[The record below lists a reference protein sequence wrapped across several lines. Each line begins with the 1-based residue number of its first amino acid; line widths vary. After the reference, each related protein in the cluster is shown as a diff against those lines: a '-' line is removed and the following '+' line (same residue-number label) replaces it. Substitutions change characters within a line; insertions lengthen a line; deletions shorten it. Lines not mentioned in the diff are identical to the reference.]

1 MIILAIGLRLSPNVT
16 HGQGSLTRHR
26 LFDNKKIREITFVK
40 LLIRSLLAA
49 TAMAALASTSAVA
62 QEPKSG
68 GTLTMALQQTPRHLN
83 PAVQSG
89 TATGQPGT
97 QLFASLLRY
106 DEGWEPQPYLAQS
119 WDISDDGLTVT
130 IKLVEGATFHDG
142 APITSEDVAFSVETV
157 KANHPFKSMF
167 APVETVETPDATTAV
182 FKLSKPHPALLLAM
196 SSQLLSIIPKHVYG
210 DGQDPKEHPA
220 NSEGVV
226 GSGPFKLV
234 EFKRGEHVIL
244 ERYEDYFI
252 EGLPYLDRIVM
263 RIMPDESTRTI
274 ALESGELQMSGFEQN
289 PRNIVR
295 LQKNDALKVSGDGYA
310 AIGPVN
316 WLAFNTKAEKVSDPK
331 VRQAIA
337 YAVDREFIN
346 KALNL
351 GTAPDAL
358 TGIHPGSP
366 FYNAGVEAYDVDLD
380 KANALLDEAGYPAA
394 ADGTRFSL
402 TVDYGWPAMKPYAEY
417 MKPQLK
423 KIGID
428 VSVRSSA
435 DFPTWAKRISTWD
448 FDMTMDNVFNWGD
461 PVIGVHRTYSSD
473 NIKEGV
479 IWSNTQQYSNAR
491 VDEIMEAAGATNDA
505 DERKELYAELQ
516 QILADELPLYP
527 IWASPYHTVS
537 STNVGNAPESV
548 WGTSSPLDRVFL
560 K

>member
-1 MIILAIGLRLSPNVT
+1 MKNVLRILATSV
-16 HGQGSLTRHR
+16 
-26 LFDNKKIREITFVK
+26 
-40 LLIRSLLAA
+40 A
-49 TAMAALASTSAVA
+49 TAAIFATSTLAE
-62 QEPKSG
+62 EPKKG
-68 GTLTMALQQTPRHLN
+68 GTLTMALQQNPRHLN

-106 DEGWEPQPYLAQS
+106 DEGWDPQPYLAES
-119 WDISDDGLTVT
+119 WEVSEDGLSVT
-130 IKLVEGATFHDG
+130 INLVKGATFHDG
-142 APITSEDVAFSVETV
+142 APITSEDVAFSIETV

-167 APVETVETPDATTAV
+167 APVEAVETPDANTAII
-182 FKLSKPHPALLLAM
+182 KLSRPHPALLLAM
-196 SSQLLSIIPKHVYG
+196 SSQLLSIIPKHIYG
-210 DGQDPKEHPA
+210 DGQDPKTHPA
-220 NSEGVV
+220 NSNGVV

-234 EFKRGEHVIL
+234 EFKPGEHVIL
-244 ERYEDYFI
+244 ERNENYFI
-252 EGLPYLDRIVM
+252 DGLPYLDRIVM
-263 RIMPDESTRTI
+263 RILPDETTRTI
-274 ALESGELQMSGFEQN
+274 AMESGELQLSGFEAN

-295 LQKNDALKVSGDGYA
+295 LKKNDSLMVNADGYA

-316 WLAFNTKAEKVSDPK
+316 WLAFNTKGEITSDTR

-337 YAVDREFIN
+337 YAVDRNFIN

-351 GTAPDAL
+351 GTASDAL

-366 FYNAGVEAYDVDLD
+366 YYNATVEAYDVDID
-380 KANALLDEAGYPAA
+380 KANALLDEAGYAKGPN
-394 ADGTRFSL
+394 GMRFSL
-402 TVDYGWPAMKPYAEY
+402 TIDYGWPAMKPYAEY

-428 VSVRSSA
+428 VAVRSSA

-491 VDEIMEAAGATNDA
+491 VDELMTAAGATYDPE
-505 DERKELYAELQ
+505 ERKKLYAEFQ
-516 QILADELPLYP
+516 QIVANELPLYP
-527 IWASPYHTVS
+527 LWASPYHTVS
-537 STNVGNAPESV
+537 SNNVGNAPVSV
-548 WGTSSPLDRVFL
+548 WGTSSPMDRVYL

>member
-1 MIILAIGLRLSPNVT
+1 MKRLIKTVVAS
-16 HGQGSLTRHR
+16 
-26 LFDNKKIREITFVK
+26 
-40 LLIRSLLAA
+40 AA
-49 TAMAALASTSAVA
+49 TATLLATTMVA
-62 QEPKSG
+62 EEPKRG
-68 GTLTMALQQTPRHLN
+68 GTLTMAIQQTPRHLN

-106 DEGWEPQPYLAQS
+106 DEGWNPQPYLAETWEVS
-119 WDISDDGLTVT
+119 EDGLSVTVN
-130 IKLVEGATFHDG
+130 LVKGATFHDG
-142 APITSEDVAFSVETV
+142 TPITSEDVAFSIDTV

-167 APVETVETPDATTAV
+167 APVEVVETPDANTAIL
-182 FKLSKPHPALLLAM
+182 KLSKPHPALLLAM
-196 SSQLLSIIPKHVYG
+196 SSQLLSIIPKHIYG
-210 DGQDPKEHPA
+210 DGQDPKSHPA

-244 ERYEDYFI
+244 ERNENYFM

-263 RIMPDESTRTI
+263 RILPDESTRAI
-274 ALESGELQMSGFEQN
+274 ALESGELQLSGFESN

-295 LQKNDALKVSGDGYA
+295 LQKNDGLLVSAKGYA

-316 WLAFNTKAEKVSDPK
+316 WLAFNTKGEFTGDPK

-351 GTAPDAL
+351 GTAPTAL

-366 FYNAGVEAYDVDLD
+366 FYDDSVEAYDLDLD
-380 KANALLDEAGYPAA
+380 KANALLDEAGYAVGS
-394 ADGTRFSL
+394 DGTRFGL
-402 TVDYGWPAMKPYAEY
+402 TIDYGWPAMKPYAEY
-417 MKPQLK
+417 LKPQLK

-428 VSVRSSA
+428 VTVRSSA

-479 IWSNTQQYSNAR
+479 IWSNTQQYANAR
-491 VDEIMEAAGATNDA
+491 VDELMEMAGSTNDPE
-505 DERKELYAELQ
+505 ERKKLYAEFQ
-516 QILADELPLYP
+516 KIIANELPLYP

-537 STNVGNAPESV
+537 SNGVGNAPESV
-548 WGTSSPLDRVFL
+548 WGTSSPLDRVYL

>member
-1 MIILAIGLRLSPNVT
+1 MKHLLKT
-16 HGQGSLTRHR
+16 LT
-26 LFDNKKIREITFVK
+26 TSVAAAT
-40 LLIRSLLAA
+40 LLAA
-49 TAMAALASTSAVA
+49 PALAE
-62 QEPKSG
+62 EPKRG
-68 GTLTMALQQTPRHLN
+68 GTLTMALQQNPRHLN

-106 DEGWEPQPYLAQS
+106 DEGWNPQPYLAES
-119 WDISDDGLTVT
+119 WEVSEDGLSVT
-130 IKLVEGATFHDG
+130 INLVKGATFHDG
-142 APITSEDVAFSVETV
+142 APITSEDVAFSIDTV

-167 APVETVETPDATTAV
+167 APVEAVETPDANTAV
-182 FKLSKPHPALLLAM
+182 IKLSKPHPALLLAM

-210 DGQDPKEHPA
+210 DGQDPKAHPA
-220 NSEGVV
+220 NSNGVV

-234 EFKRGEHVIL
+234 EFKPGEHVIL
-244 ERYEDYFI
+244 ERNENYFI
-252 EGLPYLDRIVM
+252 DGLPYLDRIVM
-263 RIMPDESTRTI
+263 RILPDETTRTI
-274 ALESGELQMSGFEQN
+274 ALESGELQLSGFEQN

-295 LQKNDALKVSGDGYA
+295 LKKNEGLTVNSDGYA

-316 WLAFNTKAEKVSDPK
+316 WLAFNTKGEFTGDKK

-337 YAVDREFIN
+337 YAVDRSFIN

-366 FYNAGVEAYDVDLD
+366 FYDDSVEAYNVDLD
-380 KANALLDEAGYPAA
+380 KANALLDEAGYAKG
-394 ADGTRFSL
+394 ADGTRFAL
-402 TVDYGWPAMKPYAEY
+402 TVDYGWPGMKPYAEY

-428 VSVRSSA
+428 VAVRSSA

-479 IWSNTQQYSNAR
+479 IWSNTQQYANKR
-491 VDEIMEAAGATNDA
+491 VDELMEKAGATNDA
-505 DERKELYAELQ
+505 DERKRLYAEFQ
-516 QILADELPLYP
+516 QIVTDELPLYP
-527 IWASPYHTVS
+527 LWASPYHTIS
-537 STNVGNAPESV
+537 ANSVGNAPVSV
-548 WGTSSPLDRVFL
+548 WGTSSPLDRVYL